1 MRLSTLGFIASEAVQ
16 NVRRNPVMAM
26 ASITTAA
33 ISLLILGVF
42 LLVSV
47 NLNLWTH
54 TVEGQVEVEAFFR
67 PHTPAR
73 AEAAAVS
80 AVRRWRG
87 VQAVSFVSRAQVLRS
102 MRREYGSVLTALGNH
117 NPLLDE
123 MNVKVYRP
131 RDVRAAVLRLRRMP
145 AAAHVTYQ
153 SRVVER
159 LFQLGSLVRMGGI
172 VFAALLALGALL
184 VIHNAIR
191 VAIFARRREVAIMR
205 LVGATDGLVRGPFL
219 LEGTLLGLAGAL
231 VAVIVVGVG
240 YHWAMTV
247 VQRSLPF
254 LPLAPI
260 ERVVPDLLE
269 VLGLGVV
276 IGYIGSRLSLR
287 GLMRG

>member
-1 MRLSTLGFIASEAVQ
+1 MGFIATEAGQ
-16 NVRRNPVMAM
+16 NVRRNPVMAI

-42 LLVSV
+42 LLVST

-67 PHTPAR
+67 PGTPAN
-73 AEAAAVS
+73 AEAALVAS
-80 AVRRWRG
+80 VRRWSG
-87 VQAVSFVSRAQVLRS
+87 VQAVRLVGRRAALLA
-102 MRREYGSVLTALGNH
+102 MRKEYGSVLAALGHH

-131 RDVRAAVLRLRRMP
+131 RDVNQAVARLERIRAVT
-145 AAAHVTYQ
+145 HVTYQ
-153 SRVVER
+153 SKVVQR
-159 LFQLGSLVRMGGI
+159 LFQVGALVRMGGI

-219 LEGTLLGLAGAL
+219 LEGTMLGLAGAL
-231 VAVIVVGVG
+231 VAVVVVGVG
-240 YHWAMTV
+240 YHWALTV
-247 VQRSLPF
+247 VGKSLPF
-254 LPLAPI
+254 LPLVPVPTVI
-260 ERVVPDLLE
+260 PDLLE